1 MRKALVRTA
10 IVGAA
15 FGVVLVSALSAAN
28 SAPANYRSEQ
38 FTASLSGSVGS
49 PKGDTEGHGHASLT
63 ISPDDNRLC
72 YSLTVSDIASATGA
86 QLRSSSDHEHSS
98 GDESASL
105 PTSKHHSDSTLIVSL
120 KPPST
125 GSSSGCVNLSE
136 KTLDDI
142 VHHFRD
148 YYVVI
153 LNKPFPQGALRGY
166 LQHHG

>member
-10 IVGAA
+10 IVGVAL
-15 FGVVLVSALSAAN
+15 GVVLVSALSAAN

-49 PKGDTEGHGHASLT
+49 PKGDPEGHGYASLT
-63 ISPDDNRLC
+63 ISPDDSRLC

-86 QLRSSSDHEHSS
+86 QLRSSSDHEHFS

-105 PTSKHHSDSTLIVSL
+105 PTSRHHSDSILIVSL
-120 KPPST
+120 KPPSS

-136 KTLDDI
+136 KSLDDI

-166 LQHHG
+166 LQHHE